1 MSKLSIND
9 QIKLELLKLQN
20 LGKIFNVTYD
30 DDLSNIK
37 MQNTDGI
44 WEIQSGFSDYC
55 DSCGEK
61 SMYLL
66 VLNKF
71 PQTYQCKNCI
81 LHALQTYNESGWEEP
96 KLPDAK

>member
-9 QIKLELLKLQN
+9 QIKLELSKLQN

-30 DDLSNIK
+30 DDLENIK
-37 MQNTDGI
+37 MQNDDGI
-44 WEIQSGFSDYC
+44 WEIQSGFPDYC
-55 DSCGEK
+55 DSCGKK

-66 VLNKF
+66 VLNRF

-81 LHALQTYNESGWEEP
+81 LHALQTYDESGWEDP
-96 KLPDAK
+96 KLPDIK